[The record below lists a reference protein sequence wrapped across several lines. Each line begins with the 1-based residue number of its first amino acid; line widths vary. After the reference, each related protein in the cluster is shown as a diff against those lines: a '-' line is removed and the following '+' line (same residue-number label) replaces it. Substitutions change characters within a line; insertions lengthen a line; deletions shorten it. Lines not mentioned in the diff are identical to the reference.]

1 MERNIKKDLEFI
13 DDVDSLFEEPD
24 DIERNEWA
32 SRLSELRKMQNY
44 YAGKLSKMGYLC
56 YSYPFKMKS
65 IDLRNN
71 YVDND
76 IEYSLKVLKD
86 RIKKYKEASYNNSEQ
101 VRPLQLTPK
110 NK

>member
-1 MERNIKKDLEFI
+1 MERNIRKDLEFI
-13 DDVDSLFEEPD
+13 SDIDSLFEEPN
-24 DIERNEWA
+24 DIERSEWVK
-32 SRLSELRKMQNY
+32 RLSELRKMQNY
-44 YAGKLSKMGYLC
+44 YAGKLSKIGYLC

-71 YVDND
+71 YVDSD

-86 RIKKYKEASYNNSEQ
+86 RIKKYKEASYNNLGQDRSH
-101 VRPLQLTPK
+101 LTPK